1 MKIRLFL
8 ASATLIVS
16 AAVVA
21 SAQESK
27 EQKPQPPPPSP
38 AGQPQG
44 QQAGQAVS
52 PCPRLDMQVPTRSVR
67 EGTPVKFTANVA
79 GGDTKVTPIF
89 NWSISSGVMNAGQ
102 GTRSIDVDTTG
113 AGADRNLT
121 ATLMV
126 AGYAP
131 ECPYM
136 AETTIK
142 VIGPA
147 KKVHEYGTVEEEQH
161 LAWVD
166 HLIAALAPDEQ
177 GYLIVY
183 AGRGSERGFAAG
195 EVRKVRNHITKDG
208 RTARLV
214 LMDGG
219 FREDPAF
226 EMWIVPMGAETPK
239 PSPTISPRDIV
250 YPKTPPPV
258 KKPSL

>member
-8 ASATLIVS
+8 ASAMLAVS
-16 AAVVA
+16 AAAAA
-21 SAQESK
+21 SAQETK
-27 EQKPQPPPPSP
+27 EQNLPPPP
-38 AGQPQG
+38 GQPQG

-52 PCPRLDMQVPTRSVR
+52 PCPRLDMQVPVRSVR
-67 EGTPVKFTANVA
+67 EGTPVRFTANVA
-79 GGDTKVTPIF
+79 GGDTKVTPVF

-113 AGADRNLT
+113 AGADKNLT

-131 ECPYM
+131 ECPHM

-161 LAWVD
+161 IAWVD
-166 HLIAALAPDEQ
+166 HLVASLAADEQ

-183 AGRGSERGFAAG
+183 AGRNNERGYASA
-195 EVRKVRNHITKDG
+195 EIRKVRTHLSKDG

-219 FREDPAF
+219 FREEPGF

-239 PSPTISPRDIV
+239 PSPTISSRDIV
-250 YPKTPPPV
+250 YPKTPPR
-258 KKPSL
+258 KP